1 MRDICTSRQSNQRS
15 TGNRQLGETSGDV
28 SPPPPPS
35 VTTGSWRSPAHHQ
48 QSTDPVDPRSNSPTP
63 YPTKYGRSVTRNLDQ
78 PEFRATRKATPSP
91 SPSASDSSSAKAS
104 RSSPGR
110 ARKRPGSATD
120 FAEAGDGE
128 QTTGRQPLDQFS
140 IQPWLPVHVAH
151 HQIHRRP
158 WRQTL
163 IQIPDLEPTL
173 IGNAAALC
181 QLAGEFDGDGRDIDT
196 EHIHAP
202 KGQPDRQLATAGGD
216 F

>member
-1 MRDICTSRQSNQRS
+1 MTGLARDPPEEPRHAIALVVRQNLE
-15 TGNRQLGETSGDV
+15 LGEGFPQLSGPGV
-28 SPPPPPS
+28 
-35 VTTGSWRSPAHHQ
+35 
-48 QSTDPVDPRSNSPTP
+48 
-63 YPTKYGRSVTRNLDQ
+63 
-78 PEFRATRKATPSP
+78 EATRL
-91 SPSASDSSSAKAS
+91 
-104 RSSPGR
+104 
-110 ARKRPGSATD
+110 ATD